1 MKATAVNKLGRRE
14 KNKNVLEGD
23 CVFPFKHKNVEHNAC
38 IDLGKGEM
46 CATEVNPKTRT
57 MTKYGYCQPSV
68 QKKLSVP
75 KTRKLRKLRLKQR
88 ANFTRSIS
96 PKKSSPKKSSPK
108 KSSPKKS
115 SPKKSS
121 PKKSSPKRAS
131 PGKMKEVF
139 EKVGEA
145 SKPKPPG
152 SSSPRKL
159 KKILESKAKQPK
171 HKQTVKRTMQATKAK
186 GTRKLKIVASLKP
199 SPEPEKKMAGEK
211 VYNEDFVKILGE
223 LEDIMTRQGEPFRAR
238 AYHNAAETIMAY
250 TKPITNPAQLNGQP
264 GIGKT
269 IMTKLEEYVATGKLN
284 AIEKY
289 RDDPVNVLTKVYG
302 IGPKKAKDLIANGID
317 SIEKLRENT
326 AGLTAAQKL
335 GVQYYEDINQRIPRA
350 EIDTYKG
357 VFEKIFKEST
367 PAGSRFEIVGSYR
380 RGVKSSGDI
389 DIIITNEE
397 NNSKAFTD
405 FLDALVKD
413 NVITH
418 ILSKGKTKSLTIA
431 QLPGKPAR
439 RVDLMYTPPSQY
451 AFAILY
457 FTGSKAFNTVQRQ
470 RALDLGYTLNEH
482 GFSHMRDGK
491 KGTPVQGEFPDEESI
506 FKFLKMKY
514 KSPAE
519 RIDGRSVEPADAEPA
534 AEPAAEQHAQVI
546 PDPQD
551 LGKTEALQMK
561 QAAEESAKK
570 KVKRVTLKKKPVAP
584 SANQFD
590 EFKKGGVGFLKTQT
604 EAQLVAMI
612 KAADNAYY
620 CDSEPLLSDDQY
632 DVLREYTMEKYPANK
647 EAKAGHTACEMVV
660 QKNKVKLPYE
670 MWSMDKIKP
679 DSGALAS
686 WVAKYKG
693 PYVLSC
699 KLDGVS
705 GLYTTEGAKPKLYT
719 RGNGTIGQDVSH
731 MIPFLQLPKESGIVI
746 RGEFIIPKARFE
758 SKYADKFAN
767 PRNFVAGVVNQK
779 KVDADKFGDIDFVA
793 YEVIKP
799 EMKPS
804 EQMAAL
810 TGMDVEVVRFVVE
823 KSVSNELLSE
833 LLVDWRD
840 SYKYEIDGVIC
851 ADDALHPR
859 KRGNPEHAFAFKMV
873 LGDQVAEVKV
883 VDVIWTASKDG
894 YLKPRVQVEP
904 VTLGGAKIEYA
915 TGFNA
920 KFIEDNKIGVGAVVK
935 LVRSGDVIPHILDVV
950 RPAPEALMPSVPYK
964 WNETHVDIE
973 LVDKSEDS
981 TVQEKV
987 ITGFFKGIGVDG
999 MGAGIVKRIIAA
1011 GYDTVPKILAMKEE
1025 DFLGVEGF
1033 KSKLASK
1040 VYNGIHEKLDAA
1052 SLADLMHATNI
1063 FGRGFGTK
1071 RFKAILEENPD
1082 ILVSKMSNAE
1092 KEKLLAGVSGMAKK
1106 SAAVFVEKIP
1116 EFIQWA
1122 KDAGVEGKLVYTSPV
1137 ASVGAKAHPL
1147 YGKKIV
1153 MTGFRDKEL
1162 AAKIEKVGGENSGSV
1177 SKNTFVV
1184 LVKDVNEDTGK
1195 ADQARKLGV
1204 KLMTPEQFKD
1214 EYGL

>member
-1 MKATAVNKLGRRE
+1 MKATTINKFGHHE
-14 KNKNVLEGD
+14 KNKNVLEGN
-23 CVFPFKHKNVEHNAC
+23 CIFPFKHKKTVHNAC
-38 IDLGKGEM
+38 IDIGKGDI
-46 CATEVNPKTRT
+46 CATEVNPKTGT
-57 MTKYGYCQPSV
+57 MTKYGYCQPAA
-68 QKKLSVP
+68 QKRLSVP

-88 ANFTRSIS
+88 ANFTKSVS
-96 PKKSSPKKSSPK
+96 SKKSSPKKSSP
-108 KSSPKKS
+108 
-115 SPKKSS
+115 
-121 PKKSSPKRAS
+121 
-131 PGKMKEVF
+131 GKMKEVF
-139 EKVGEA
+139 DAVGQA
-145 SKPKPPG
+145 SKPKTPG
-152 SSSPRKL
+152 SSDSRKL
-159 KKILESKAKQPK
+159 KKVLDSKAKQQTKPR
-171 HKQTVKRTMQATKAK
+171 QTVKRTMQPTKAK
-186 GTRKLKIVASLKP
+186 GTRKLKIVANLKP
-199 SPEPEKKMAGEK
+199 TAEPEKKMSGEK

-223 LEDIMTRQGEPFRAR
+223 LEDIMIRQGEPFRAR

-250 TKPITNPAQLNGQP
+250 TRPITNPAQLSGQP

-335 GVQYYEDINQRIPRA
+335 GVQYYDDINQRIPRA

-357 VFEKIFKEST
+357 VLDKVFREST
-367 PAGSRFEIVGSYR
+367 PPGSRFEIVGSYR

-413 NVITH
+413 KVITH

-506 FKFLKMKY
+506 FRFLKMKF
-514 KSPAE
+514 KSPEE
-519 RIDGRSVEPADAEPA
+519 RIDGRSVEPADAKPAGTEPV
-534 AEPAAEQHAQVI
+534 AEPQAI
-546 PDPQD
+546 LDPQD
-551 LGKTEALQMK
+551 LGKTEAFQAK
-561 QAAEESAKK
+561 QAAEESPKK
-570 KVKRVTLKKKPVAP
+570 KAKRATLKKKPAMP
-584 SANQFD
+584 SSNQFD

-632 DVLREYTMEKYPANK
+632 DVLREYTMEKYPTNQ

-746 RGEFIIPKARFE
+746 RGEFIIPKERFE

-779 KVDADKFGDIDFVA
+779 KVDAVKLGDIDFVA

-804 EQMAAL
+804 EQMTAL
-810 TGMDVEVVRFVVE
+810 TGMDVEVVRFAVE

-935 LVRSGDVIPHILDVV
+935 LIRSGDVIPHILDVV

-964 WNETHVDIE
+964 WNDTHVDIE
-973 LVDKSEDS
+973 LVDKTEDS

-1011 GYDTVPKILAMKEE
+1011 GYNTVPKILAMKEE
-1025 DFLGVEGF
+1025 DFLGVDGF

-1082 ILVSKMSNAE
+1082 ILVSKLSDAE
-1092 KEKLLAGVSGMAKK
+1092 KEKLLASVSGMAKK

-1122 KDAGVEGKLVYTSPV
+1122 KEAGVENKLVYSSPV

-1162 AAKIEKVGGENSGSV
+1162 ATKIEKVGGENSGSV

-1184 LVKDVNEDTGK
+1184 LVKDVDEDTGK

-1204 KLMTPEQFKD
+1204 RLMTPEQFKD